1 MPARE
6 WPRRN
11 GPLVAWVV
19 GLVVLAGLVYWRTD
33 EPHLRHS
40 SALNAVFDARWLVAG
55 SRLLAAVVLVYLLVS
70 IGVRVHKG
78 QWVRSAGSLDTDATP
93 AQVIADDR
101 EELRHQLVV
110 AKATIDDLTDRL
122 ERSLTSAGPPEGSP
136 VVGPVAVPASIMEVP
151 PADRRREDPDGEVD
165 DPDDH
170 G

>member
-1 MPARE
+1 MPAGE

-11 GPLVAWVV
+11 GPLIAWTV
-19 GLVVLAGLVYWRTD
+19 GLLVLAALVYWRTA

-55 SRLLAAVVLVYLLVS
+55 SRLLAGVVLVYLLVS
-70 IGVRVHKG
+70 IGVRVHQG

-93 AQVIADDR
+93 AQVMADDR
-101 EELRHQLVV
+101 EDLRHQLVA

-122 ERSLTSAGPPEGSP
+122 ERSLWLPADGPLDQPL
-136 VVGPVAVPASIMEVP
+136 AARVPTMEVP
-151 PADRRREDPDGEVD
+151 PADDRREDADLGGGD
-165 DPDDH
+165 HDDH

>member
-11 GPLVAWVV
+11 GPLIAWVV
-19 GLVVLAGLVYWRTD
+19 GLVVLASLVYWRTD

-55 SRLLAAVVLVYLLVS
+55 SRLLAAVVLVYLLIS

-101 EELRHQLVV
+101 EELRRQLVA
-110 AKATIDDLTDRL
+110 AKGTIDDLTDRL
-122 ERSLTSAGPPEGSP
+122 ERSLTATGPPEG
-136 VVGPVAVPASIMEVP
+136 GPVAGPASIMEVP
-151 PADRRREDPDGEVD
+151 PAEQRREDPDGEVD